1 MKRREF
7 LGAGAA
13 AAATGLGLARQASA
27 DEPLHWKMVTTWPK
41 NFPGLGTGA
50 EFLAES
56 VGEMS
61 GGRLQVQVYGAGEL
75 VPAFEVFDAVSQ
87 GAAQMG
93 HGAAYYW
100 KGKNPTFQ
108 FFSTMPFGMT
118 ANEMNGWLL
127 KGGGMELW
135 EEAYAPFGIV
145 PLAAGN
151 TMVQMGGWF
160 KHEINGIKD
169 LQGLRMRIPGLGGEV
184 LRRVGGTPVNLSGK
198 ELLVSLQTGAI
209 DATEW
214 VGPWNDLAFGLHRAA
229 KYYYYPGWHE
239 PGTTLECLVHR
250 PAFEALPK
258 DLQAIVRNAAR
269 ATNED
274 MMADYTAHNNDALK
288 VLVEKYEVELR
299 QFPSEVLG
307 ALREHAEAVVAE
319 VAETDAFARRVYDSY
334 QAFYARVRDWTAISE
349 QAYLDTRV
357 V

>member
-1 MKRREF
+1 
-7 LGAGAA
+7 
-13 AAATGLGLARQASA
+13 
-27 DEPLHWKMVTTWPK
+27 
-41 NFPGLGTGA
+41 
-50 EFLAES
+50 
-56 VGEMS
+56 
-61 GGRLQVQVYGAGEL
+61 
-75 VPAFEVFDAVSQ
+75 
-87 GAAQMG
+87 
-93 HGAAYYW
+93 
-100 KGKNPTFQ
+100 
-108 FFSTMPFGMT
+108 
-118 ANEMNGWLL
+118 
-127 KGGGMELW
+127 
-135 EEAYAPFGIV
+135 
-145 PLAAGN
+145 
-151 TMVQMGGWF
+151 MVQMGGWF
-160 KHEINGIKD
+160 KHEIHGIED

-250 PAFEALPK
+250 PAFEALPE

-299 QFPSEVLG
+299 RFPSEVLS

-334 QAFYARVRDWTAISE
+334 QAFYSRVRNWTAISE
-349 QAYLDTRV
+349 QAYLDTRAV
-357 V
+357 RTGSTIPNQH